1 MTRQLSQRHPQEN
14 PRRATS
20 DDYARRETTHRRGLV
35 APTCA
40 WNAGA
45 AAVPATRPGSYNPC
59 CWAPVPGSAA
69 APSCTSDRRNQ
80 NHHHTTVSTP
90 GWRQSTGWTN
100 LRHSLLEKTPTR
112 RNTQQTRRTR
122 TSYTRVT
129 QQHALTNKDTVD
141 EGVKQKKNKKTTE
154 ANGEHSSSSSRRSL
168 GLTPIRPARNQQQ
181 PNAQRASE
189 EEVCRRP
196 RSKHSGR
203 RSAVPHHASAT
214 VAVIVNQATQRQAK
228 ATDGGR
234 VVVSRRRLRRR
245 ARELGPSSDENEARQ
260 GERKL
265 RAKPADFGA
274 ASSDH
279 R

>member
-1 MTRQLSQRHPQEN
+1 MLLGAGPRLGCCPIVHERPPEPKSPPHHRLHPRVAAVNRLDESPPLT
-14 PRRATS
+14 PREDAEETEHTTNQAHTNELHTS
-20 DDYARRETTHRRGLV
+20 HTTAARTDQQGHRR
-35 APTCA
+35 
-40 WNAGA
+40 
-45 AAVPATRPGSYNPC
+45 RGS
-59 CWAPVPGSAA
+59 
-69 APSCTSDRRNQ
+69 
-80 NHHHTTVSTP
+80 
-90 GWRQSTGWTN
+90 
-100 LRHSLLEKTPTR
+100 KT
-112 RNTQQTRRTR
+112 
-122 TSYTRVT
+122 
-129 QQHALTNKDTVD
+129 
-141 EGVKQKKNKKTTE
+141 KKNKKTTE

-168 GLTPIRPARNQQQ
+168 GLTPIRPARSQQQ

>member
-14 PRRATS
+14 PRRATN
-20 DDYARRETTHRRGLV
+20 DYARRRLTDAGSSRRHARGMPARPQFRRPALVRITHAAGRRSPARLLPHR
-35 APTCA
+35 ARAT
-40 WNAGA
+40 AG
-45 AAVPATRPGSYNPC
+45 T
-59 CWAPVPGSAA
+59 
-69 APSCTSDRRNQ
+69 Q
-80 NHHHTTVSTP
+80 ITTVSTP

-129 QQHALTNKDTVD
+129 QQQHALTNKDTVD
-141 EGVKQKKNKKTTE
+141 EGVKQKKNKKNTR
-154 ANGEHSSSSSRRSL
+154 ANGEHSSSSRRSL
-168 GLTPIRPARNQQQ
+168 GLTPIRPARSQQQ

-274 ASSDH
+274 AASSDH